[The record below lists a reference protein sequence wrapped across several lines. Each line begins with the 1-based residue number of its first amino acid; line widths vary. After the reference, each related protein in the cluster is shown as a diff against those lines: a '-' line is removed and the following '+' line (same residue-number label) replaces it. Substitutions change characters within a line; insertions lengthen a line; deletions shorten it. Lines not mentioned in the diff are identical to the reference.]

1 MYSKWDLEATH
12 FANGKSTISFLCASW
27 KAFKQTTIKCCVKWK
42 WNSKNIAL
50 FKLNNSD
57 NIEHFLFV
65 FLFSH
70 FFSRGSFFVYT
81 KPAHIYMIRPHKQ
94 EQPFIFHT
102 FIFCFFFSFIKN
114 ENLNEK
120 RFKLCFFVVF
130 TSFLDSLHEVE
141 CIIFWFCGLRSLQKR
156 RFYYNQSIPWGV
168 RLDWTI
174 SSHTRDTRKSIN
186 QKWQSLSSIQVFCN
200 RSRVFEICPM
210 IPNNVLYS
218 TSM

>member
-102 FIFCFFFSFIKN
+102 FIFCFFFHSLKTKILMRN
-114 ENLNEK
+114 DLN
-120 RFKLCFFVVF
+120 FVFLLFLLHFWTLF
-130 TSFLDSLHEVE
+130 T
-141 CIIFWFCGLRSLQKR
+141 K
-156 RFYYNQSIPWGV
+156 
-168 RLDWTI
+168 
-174 SSHTRDTRKSIN
+174 
-186 QKWQSLSSIQVFCN
+186 
-200 RSRVFEICPM
+200 
-210 IPNNVLYS
+210 
-218 TSM
+218 